1 MKSFWYNETRKNVC
15 GLRIRELRLAKNMT
29 QAQLAIKAQLEGY
42 ESITETAIVKLEL
55 GTRFVADYEVSIFA
69 KILGTSVEDLL
80 SGNNE
85 PNHY

>member
-15 GLRIRELRLAKNMT
+15 GLRIRELRIAKNMT

-85 PNHY
+85 PNH